1 MEHVDVIAALIAAF
15 TYMLINGFWYSPLL
29 FKDLWLELKGIKKEG
44 LRNKWLS
51 LFFNSII
58 AFILAF
64 FLSLIEVYVGA
75 NSFLDGIV
83 TGAIIYFGF
92 IFPIQITNVIW
103 VKKSFKLFFLENSC
117 TLLSL
122 MTMGGVVAG

>member
-1 MEHVDVIAALIAAF
+1 MEHVDVISAIIAAF
-15 TYMLINGFWYSPLL
+15 TYILINSFWYSSLL
-29 FKDLWLELKGIKKEG
+29 FKEQWMELKGIKKEEM
-44 LRNKWLS
+44 RNKWLS
-51 LFFNSII
+51 LFFSAVT

-64 FLSLIEVYVGA
+64 FLSLIEIYVGA

-92 IFPIQITNVIW
+92 IFPIQIANVIW
-103 VKKSFKLFFLENSC
+103 VKKSFRLFFLENSC
-117 TLLSL
+117 ALLSL